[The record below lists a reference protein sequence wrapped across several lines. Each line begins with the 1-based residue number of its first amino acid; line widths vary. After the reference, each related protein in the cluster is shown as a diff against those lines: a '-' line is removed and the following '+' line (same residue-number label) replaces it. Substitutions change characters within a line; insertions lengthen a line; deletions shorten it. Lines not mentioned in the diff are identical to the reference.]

1 MREARPYFEEQVKFF
16 APLNIIPLREEQ
28 LRTLAHP
35 TPDTMAL
42 LPQVEDSVR
51 QRNWLGGTPDEAI
64 NLFQELEAKYPAVER
79 VIVSFAMGTYG

>member
-1 MREARPYFEEQVKFF
+1 MLDGEANRELFE
-16 APLNIIPLREEQ
+16 EEQ